1 MREELAYSIHLGSDK
16 NRKNKSKKIAETN
29 QSGTTSFS
37 NNGVQNATRLSKV
50 NKHNLRDYDNDR
62 EMIEIIYGTD
72 NLYKDVQNLY
82 LQEFEQARIE
92 YNEKQVREDRKI
104 NNYFKHISDSKL
116 WDLACELI
124 IELGDMEFWQDKELD
139 HRKKMTD
146 VYKEQIVEFTKLMPE
161 FKIAN
166 AVVHFEEQSKSPHLH
181 IVGVPVK
188 ENCKKGMKKQ
198 VAKSKIFTKESL
210 TMLQDKMRV
219 SCINSYNKTYG
230 KTSVIKKK
238 QKGRNR
244 DINVKDMNDYK
255 ALKKQYEKYNKR
267 LANTNEKTKKLD
279 TTSKEIN
286 NILDN
291 LKPTTFNKNNKV
303 ISNEDIEI
311 IKNYAEDVKDTTKS
325 IRNVNDLNILIEDFE
340 NSYSDVIRE
349 NNSLKYQMEL
359 KDDEISNLKSELTTK
374 DRIIGK
380 LQTEKEKL
388 KQELQ
393 KFKGFWH
400 SIMSHFHKRICYDKD
415 NNYKI
420 VSDDLYKNGI
430 FTDDENEIANNIARK
445 VKPKED
451 IEKFKNKKKDNFE
464 LK

>member
-1 MREELAYSIHLGSDK
+1 MSEELAYSIHLGSDK
-16 NRKNKSKKIAETN
+16 NRKNKSKKIAESN

-139 HRKKMTD
+139 YRKKMTN
-146 VYKEQIVEFTKLMPE
+146 VYKEQVDEFIKLMPE
-161 FKIAN
+161 FKIAS
-166 AVVHFEEQSKSPHLH
+166 AVIHFEEQSKSPHLH
-181 IVGVPVK
+181 VVGVPVK

-198 VAKSKIFTKESL
+198 VAKSRIFTKESL
-210 TMLQDKMRV
+210 TMLQNKMRV
-219 SCINSYNKTYG
+219 KCIESYNKTYD
-230 KTSVIKKK
+230 KNAEIKKK

-244 DINVKDMNDYK
+244 DINVKDMTDYK

-267 LANTNEKTKKLD
+267 LSTANTKTEKVDKS
-279 TTSKEIN
+279 SKDIN
-286 NILDN
+286 VILDN
-291 LKPTTFNKNNKV
+291 LKPSRINKNNRI

-311 IKNYAEDVKDTTKS
+311 IKNYTKDVK
-325 IRNVNDLNILIEDFE
+325 E
-340 NSYSDVIRE
+340 Y
-349 NNSLKYQMEL
+349 Y
-359 KDDEISNLKSELTTK
+359 
-374 DRIIGK
+374 
-380 LQTEKEKL
+380 
-388 KQELQ
+388 
-393 KFKGFWH
+393 
-400 SIMSHFHKRICYDKD
+400 
-415 NNYKI
+415 
-420 VSDDLYKNGI
+420 
-430 FTDDENEIANNIARK
+430 
-445 VKPKED
+445 
-451 IEKFKNKKKDNFE
+451 
-464 LK
+464 